1 MMMNGIRKNSR
12 YKPKNAEV
20 FLIAS
25 KTAIVIDY
33 QLYTSKQLNLKL
45 RLNLITTSL
54 LLLLMIAGISSSFYN
69 ARKNT
74 LAEIASA
81 EKSTLTLFDAAIIG
95 ATAISANKIDL
106 SAFKLQQLSHM
117 RHLKIALFD
126 SKGKLLDSNQT
137 TASAHFNNEAP
148 AWFER
153 LLNKTM
159 PQWQPKIRALSL
171 NNQLLAR
178 LIITPD
184 PSYEYAEIWK
194 QMTDLLVLLALFFI
208 CVNLMIAWA
217 IAQALKPT
225 ESILQTLN
233 ALEKGDLAARLPHFK
248 LPELS
253 LIGKQFNHMI
263 ETLQHSI
270 SQNHKL
276 AQRLIT
282 LQEAE
287 RKNLARDLH
296 DEFGQCLTAINT
308 DANVI
313 LKHAKIKYP
322 ELLDSAT
329 AITKLSRHLGDLV
342 SGLLQKLRPGVLDE
356 LGLIAALNDLVD
368 TWKSRSEAINCHFSI
383 KVIEDN
389 LTETINLAIY
399 RLVQEALTNISRH
412 AKASIVTIDI
422 ITENQRQQTGVMVK
436 IHDNGIGFN
445 PNNNDG
451 FGLPGMR
458 ERVEGLGGTFTIET
472 RLKHGTTLTAW
483 VPLTR

>member
-1 MMMNGIRKNSR
+1 M
-12 YKPKNAEV
+12 
-20 FLIAS
+20 L
-25 KTAIVIDY
+25 
-33 QLYTSKQLNLKL
+33 
-45 RLNLITTSL
+45 
-54 LLLLMIAGISSSFYN
+54 SFNN
-69 ARKNT
+69 ARMNT

-81 EKSTLTLFDAAIIG
+81 EKSTLALFNSALIG
-95 ATAISANKIDL
+95 AASGNANADNSRINNL
-106 SAFKLQQLSHM
+106 STFKLRQLSHM
-117 RHLKIALFD
+117 RHLKIELVD
-126 SKGKLLDSNQT
+126 NNNRLLDSNQL
-137 TASAHFNNEAP
+137 ASADKLSHPAPIWFVRVLNN
-148 AWFER
+148 
-153 LLNKTM
+153 TM
-159 PQWQPKIRALSL
+159 PKWQPTVREFYVKD
-171 NNQLLAR
+171 QLLGK
-178 LIITPD
+178 LVITPD

-194 QMTDLLVLLALFFI
+194 QMTELLVLLALFFI
-208 CVNLMIAWA
+208 CVNLMVAWA

-368 TWKSRSEAINCHFSI
+368 TWKSRNESQSEAINCHFSI

-389 LTETINLAIY
+389 LTETINLALY

-412 AKASIVTIDI
+412 AKASIVTIEIAIETDAK
-422 ITENQRQQTGVMVK
+422 NWRQQTGVMVK
-436 IHDNGIGFN
+436 INDNGVGFN

-458 ERVEGLGGTFTIET
+458 ERVEGLGGTLTIET

>member
-1 MMMNGIRKNSR
+1 L
-12 YKPKNAEV
+12 A
-20 FLIAS
+20 
-25 KTAIVIDY
+25 T
-33 QLYTSKQLNLKL
+33 QLNLKL
-45 RLNLITTSL
+45 RLNLITTGL
-54 LLLLMIAGISSSFYN
+54 LLLLMLAGIMLSFNN
-69 ARKNT
+69 ARMNT

-81 EKSTLTLFDAAIIG
+81 EKSTLTLFNSALIG
-95 ATAISANKIDL
+95 AASSNSSADKAKINNSRINNSRNNL
-106 SAFKLQQLSHM
+106 STFKLRQLSHM
-117 RHLKIALFD
+117 RHLKIELVD
-126 SKGKLLDSNQT
+126 NNNRLLDSNQLT
-137 TASAHFNNEAP
+137 SADKLSHPAPIWFVRILNN
-148 AWFER
+148 
-153 LLNKTM
+153 TM
-159 PQWQPKIRALSL
+159 PKWQPTVREFYVKD
-171 NNQLLAR
+171 QLLGK
-178 LIITPD
+178 LVITPD

-194 QMTDLLVLLALFFI
+194 QMTELLVLLALFFI

-322 ELLDSAT
+322 ELLASAT

-368 TWKSRSEAINCHFSI
+368 TWKSRNESQSESRSEAINCRFSI

-412 AKASIVTIDI
+412 AKASIVTIEIAIETDAK
-422 ITENQRQQTGVMVK
+422 NRRQQTGVMVK
-436 IHDNGIGFN
+436 INDNGVGFN

-458 ERVEGLGGTFTIET
+458 ERVEGLGGTLTIET

>member
-1 MMMNGIRKNSR
+1 M
-12 YKPKNAEV
+12 
-20 FLIAS
+20 L
-25 KTAIVIDY
+25 
-33 QLYTSKQLNLKL
+33 
-45 RLNLITTSL
+45 
-54 LLLLMIAGISSSFYN
+54 SFNN
-69 ARKNT
+69 ARMNT

-81 EKSTLTLFDAAIIG
+81 EKSTMTLFNSAL
-95 ATAISANKIDL
+95 ISAASGNSNADSAKINNL
-106 SAFKLQQLSHM
+106 SAFKLRQLSHM
-117 RHLKIALFD
+117 RHLKIELID
-126 SKGKLLDSNQT
+126 INNRLLDSNQL
-137 TASAHFNNEAP
+137 ASAYKLSHPAPIWFVSVLNN
-148 AWFER
+148 
-153 LLNKTM
+153 TM
-159 PQWQPKIRALSL
+159 PKWQPTMRDFYVKD
-171 NNQLLAR
+171 QLLGK
-178 LIITPD
+178 LVITPD
-184 PSYEYAEIWK
+184 PTYEYAEIWK
-194 QMTDLLVLLALFFI
+194 QMTELLVLLALFFI

-233 ALEKGDLAARLPHFK
+233 ALEKGDLAARLPHFQ

-263 ETLQHSI
+263 DTLQHSI

-276 AQRLIT
+276 AQQLIT

-313 LKHAKIKYP
+313 LKSAKIKYP

-368 TWKSRSEAINCHFSI
+368 TWKSRNEAINCHFSI
-383 KVIEDN
+383 KVIENN

-412 AKASIVTIDI
+412 AKASIVTIEI
-422 ITENQRQQTGVMVK
+422 AIENQYKQTGVMVK
-436 IHDNGIGFN
+436 IHDNGVGFN
-445 PNNNDG
+445 PNNSDG

-458 ERVEGLGGTFTIET
+458 ERVEGLGGTFAIET
-472 RLKHGTTLTAW
+472 RLNHGTALTAW

>member
-1 MMMNGIRKNSR
+1 M
-12 YKPKNAEV
+12 
-20 FLIAS
+20 L
-25 KTAIVIDY
+25 
-33 QLYTSKQLNLKL
+33 
-45 RLNLITTSL
+45 
-54 LLLLMIAGISSSFYN
+54 AGIMLSFNN
-69 ARKNT
+69 ARMNT

-81 EKSTLTLFDAAIIG
+81 EKSTLTLFNSALIG
-95 ATAISANKIDL
+95 AASDNANADNAKINNSRINNL
-106 SAFKLQQLSHM
+106 SAFKLRQLSHM
-117 RHLKIALFD
+117 RHLKIELVD
-126 SKGKLLDSNQT
+126 NNNRLLDSNQL
-137 TASAHFNNEAP
+137 ASADKLSHPAPIWFVRVLNN
-148 AWFER
+148 
-153 LLNKTM
+153 TM
-159 PQWQPKIRALSL
+159 PKWQPTVREFYVKD
-171 NNQLLAR
+171 QLLGK
-178 LIITPD
+178 LVITPD
-184 PSYEYAEIWK
+184 PTYEYAEIWK
-194 QMTDLLVLLALFFI
+194 QMTELLVLLALFFI

-322 ELLDSAT
+322 DLLDSAT

-368 TWKSRSEAINCHFSI
+368 TWKSRNESQSEAINCHFSI